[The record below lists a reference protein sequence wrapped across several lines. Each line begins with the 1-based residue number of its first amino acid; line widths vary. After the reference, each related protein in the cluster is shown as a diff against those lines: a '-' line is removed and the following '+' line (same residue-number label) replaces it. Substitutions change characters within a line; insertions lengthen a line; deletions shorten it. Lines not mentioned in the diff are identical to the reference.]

1 MGYDKPGHV
10 MKLGTRTNGTPD
22 GELIVVSD
30 DGARALSV
38 GERWPS
44 LLQAMGDWSAA
55 EADLRNMARRLT
67 AGQGEPIDPATLR
80 APLPRSWQWL
90 DGSVFQTHAD
100 LMQVAFQTNRIHSD
114 KPLMYQGLSDRFY
127 GPYDP
132 VPFRSEADGID
143 FEGEFAV
150 IVDSVPMG
158 TPAAEAMSSI
168 RLIVQIN
175 DWSLRNL
182 AVAEM
187 KTGFGWIQ
195 AKPPCSVAPFA
206 VTPDSLGAAWHDGR
220 VGLDLVIHW
229 NEQRFGS
236 ANGIEMGFG
245 FHELVAHAAATR
257 DLVAGTIIGSGTV
270 ANASYSEVGS
280 SCIAERRAI
289 EIIANGRPDTG
300 FMAFGDRVRMQAQT
314 PNGEYPFGAIA
325 QTVVS
330 MQSPMPQGTRTARR

>member
-1 MGYDKPGHV
+1 MGYDDTGHV
-10 MKLGTRTNGTPD
+10 MRLATRANGAPD
-22 GELIVVSD
+22 GELIVVSE
-30 DGARALSV
+30 DGARAVAV
-38 GERWPS
+38 GGRWLS
-44 LLQAMGDWSAA
+44 LLQALGDWSAA
-55 EADLRNMARRLT
+55 EVDLRNLATRLA
-67 AGQGEPIDPATLR
+67 AGQGEPIDPGSLR

-90 DGSVFQTHAD
+90 DGSAFQTHAD
-100 LMQVAFQTNRIHSD
+100 LMQVAFQTDSIRSD

-127 GPYDP
+127 GPFDP

-143 FEGEFAV
+143 FEGEFGV
-150 IVDSVPMG
+150 IVDAVPMG
-158 TPAAEAMSSI
+158 TNAAEAMSYI

-195 AKPPCSVAPFA
+195 AKPPCSMAPFA

-220 VGLDLVIHW
+220 VCLDLVIDW
-229 NEQRFGS
+229 NEKRFGS
-236 ANGIEMGFG
+236 ANGREMGFG

-270 ANASYSEVGS
+270 ANADYAKVGS

-289 EIIANGRPDTG
+289 EVIADGRPGTG
-300 FMAFGDRVRMQAQT
+300 FMAFGDRVRIQAQM
-314 PNGEYPFGAIA
+314 PNGEQPFGAIA
-325 QTVVS
+325 QKVVPIS
-330 MQSPMPQGTRTARR
+330 R